1 MSCFPSLAL
10 SSSLTVPYLPDPGV
24 SGHPPRLSHLSLQL
38 THEDPYM
45 QKKCTATLSIYLL
58 LAASLT
64 AHGNG
69 QTVLP
74 ELDAFWA
81 ELSRTVAEG
90 DFEGY
95 SLAYHEDAVLVSDFS
110 SNSYPISQALDGW
123 ESGFI
128 DVREGRAEAGV
139 EFKFTQRLYDASTA
153 HETGIF
159 HYWTVNAQGQR
170 IDQYVHFEALL
181 VKRDGWKMVM
191 EYQKAPAS
199 EEDWNEIG

>member
-1 MSCFPSLAL
+1 M
-10 SSSLTVPYLPDPGV
+10 
-24 SGHPPRLSHLSLQL
+24 
-38 THEDPYM
+38 
-45 QKKCTATLSIYLL
+45 KKKWIATLSLYLL
-58 LAASLT
+58 LAASAAT
-64 AHGNG
+64 HGHG
-69 QTVLP
+69 QTALP
-74 ELDAFWA
+74 ELDVFWA

-95 SLAYHEDAVLVSDFS
+95 SAAYHEDAVLVSNFS

-159 HYWTVNAQGQR
+159 HYWMVNPQGQR
-170 IDQYVHFEALL
+170 SDQYVHFEALL

-191 EYQKAPAS
+191 EYQKTPATV
-199 EEDWNEIG
+199 EEWNELG